1 MQQLC
6 EYCGRE
12 FSYYGRQRTK
22 KYCSRACYIA
32 QLRQHWPLPE
42 TLQRL
47 YWDEK
52 LSLKQMERVLG
63 IDDVSIFTAMVH
75 YNISRR
81 SAGDGL
87 RLGFQQ
93 GRIKA
98 NRRRGENHPNWGGG
112 KQKMSGGYIGILQP
126 DHPRAGK
133 KGYVREHILVWE
145 AAHNTTLPQGWVVHH
160 LNGVVDDNRAE
171 NLVALPNTRHKNVL
185 AAKAKRIR
193 DLEAKVKLLTTTV
206 QRNQGVFNGFV

>member
-1 MQQLC
+1 
-6 EYCGRE
+6 
-12 FSYYGRQRTK
+12 
-22 KYCSRACYIA
+22 
-32 QLRQHWPLPE
+32 
-42 TLQRL
+42 
-47 YWDEK
+47 
-52 LSLKQMERVLG
+52 MERVLG